1 MIVLLDSGPL
11 GRITNPR
18 GTPVNAQCRQWLVS
32 LLTSG
37 IRALVPE
44 IADYEIRR
52 ELLRAGKTIGLA
64 ELDRAHI
71 MLGYVP
77 VTTAAMRQAAEF
89 WAPFKVDWG

>member
-37 IRALVPE
+37 IRARVPE

-64 ELDRAHI
+64 ELDRAPI